1 MLKLR
6 DIEVRRGERV
16 TLALD
21 ELHLEGDRFTV
32 ILGHNGSGKST
43 LMNLLARQL
52 EPTRGSLQLD
62 DQPLSRFSARDFARR
77 VAFLP
82 QHLPDVAGL
91 TVREL
96 VRLGRFPWRGL
107 LGRWRAEDHAAVDQA
122 LAQTDVAHYAEQL
135 ADGLSG
141 GERQRAW
148 IAMLLAQHSPLL
160 LLDEPTSALDLHRQ
174 IQLLSILRRL
184 AKERGMLVI
193 AALHDLGHALRF
205 TDQALVLQNGTLV
218 NCGPTEEVVTPELL
232 YRVYHVTARIERC
245 SKGRPQLIVEE
256 AV

>member
-1 MLKLR
+1 M
-6 DIEVRRGERV
+6 V
-16 TLALD
+16 TLQLKNVCARYGRKTIVHDITTPCFQGGQVVALLGPNAAGKSTLFRRILGLLKGGGDVLISNTTAERPVAYMPQETGVNAVLTVYESVLLARMQGRRLNVKPEDLAEVDRALD
-21 ELHLEGDRFTV
+21 ELGIVALGERDIGD
-32 ILGHNGSGKST
+32 
-43 LMNLLARQL
+43 
-52 EPTRGSLQLD
+52 
-62 DQPLSRFSARDFARR
+62 
-77 VAFLP
+77 
-82 QHLPDVAGL
+82 
-91 TVREL
+91 
-96 VRLGRFPWRGL
+96 
-107 LGRWRAEDHAAVDQA
+107 
-122 LAQTDVAHYAEQL
+122 
-135 ADGLSG
+135 LSG
-141 GERQRAW
+141 GQRQMVGA
-148 IAMLLAQHSPLL
+148 AQALVQNPEVL